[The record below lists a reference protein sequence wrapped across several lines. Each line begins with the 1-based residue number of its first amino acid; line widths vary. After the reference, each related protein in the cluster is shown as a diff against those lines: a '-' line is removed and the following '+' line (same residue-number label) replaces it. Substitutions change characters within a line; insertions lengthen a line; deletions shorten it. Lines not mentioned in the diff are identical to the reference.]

1 MPGFVDEPKIH
12 FPGVELVVET
22 ELSRGRD
29 PYLDDHI
36 VNGHALLPAVLGLEA
51 MAQVAAALT
60 PPGTGTAIRAVSFD
74 RPLYVTNATR
84 IRIATLRVDAAT
96 TEVFLSAEDDGFS
109 TPYMRATFG
118 APGQELTNPSGAVA
132 GSGPKVPAG
141 ALYGPLFFNGGRFR
155 RIHHFELATSRRI
168 LAQLSPAPETRWFG
182 AYEPPDLV
190 LWDPGA
196 TDAALHA
203 LQVTIPHRRVLPV
216 SVERIEVDAM
226 AGPAATVSAIE
237 RAVQG
242 NMYHFDLAITD
253 TEGRVAQRWTNATF
267 RAVDDTVID
276 DVLAAAPMLAAC
288 YLERVARD
296 SLGDDTIAV
305 SVDCEPSGTRQS
317 RRDAVIAQLG
327 LDGLIDRRADGR
339 PVRVDGEGSVS
350 VAYGHHVA
358 IAMTARDLV
367 GCDIELVH
375 GPEQASNGSIRRHT
389 VLEACRKVGRT
400 PSISAL
406 QRLSA
411 RASFRINDI
420 RVVTVDLP
428 LAAGQHS
435 VAFCRLMRAAPI
447 IIQDHQIAATE
458 VSL

>member
-1 MPGFVDEPKIH
+1 M
-12 FPGVELVVET
+12 
-22 ELSRGRD
+22 
-29 PYLDDHI
+29 
-36 VNGHALLPAVLGLEA
+36 
-51 MAQVAAALT
+51 
-60 PPGTGTAIRAVSFD
+60 
-74 RPLYVTNATR
+74 
-84 IRIATLRVDAAT
+84 
-96 TEVFLSAEDDGFS
+96 
-109 TPYMRATFG
+109 
-118 APGQELTNPSGAVA
+118 
-132 GSGPKVPAG
+132 
-141 ALYGPLFFNGGRFR
+141 
-155 RIHHFELATSRRI
+155 
-168 LAQLSPAPETRWFG
+168 AQLSPAPETRWFG

-216 SVERIEVDAM
+216 SVERIEIDAM
-226 AGPAATVSAIE
+226 AGAPAIVSAVE

-253 TEGRVAQRWTNATF
+253 TEGRVAQRWTNAIF
-267 RAVDDTVID
+267 RAVDSTVID

-296 SLGDDTIAV
+296 SLGDNTIAV
-305 SVDCEPSGTRQS
+305 SLACEPNGTRQS

-327 LDGLIDRRADGR
+327 LDGVIDRRADGR

-350 VAYGHHVA
+350 VAHAHHVA

-367 GCDIELVH
+367 GCDIELVRET
-375 GPEQASNGSIRRHT
+375 EQASTGSIRRHT
-389 VLEACRKVGRT
+389 ILEACRKVGRT

-411 RASFRINDI
+411 RASFRINDM

-447 IIQDHQIAATE
+447 IIQGHQIAATE